1 MLVIGRQVINETNRR
16 MDLVALD
23 NTGAIILIE
32 VKRDPKDMMYRKDN
46 AEIQAVRYA
55 ASLATLRTIDDLV
68 ATLYGP
74 YIRKFQPGQLA
85 EEGGARSAEEWAR
98 KKITE
103 FIRDNQIE
111 PSQINNRQKIV
122 LVGAGFDADTRSA
135 AAWMA
140 ENGLPIRVIEVRPK
154 KIGGDYFLD
163 IVQIIPVPKYA
174 DFYVRLTSAGGGD
187 VSTAKVAGSRSTIRH
202 QRLRLSEMLEA
213 GKVKAGDTVW
223 FSKDPAKTA
232 TLTAEGRCIFGGKE
246 MSLLDWTRSVSGWS
260 AVNIYKW
267 VIHGPT
273 KKRLED
279 LRVELEAEQDA
290 SSHAT
295 PS

>member
-1 MLVIGRQVINETNRR
+1 VSLIETSENDDEGDTMLVIGRQVVNDANRR
-16 MDLVALD
+16 LDLVALD

-32 VKRDPKDMMYRKDN
+32 VKRDPRDMMYRKDN

-74 YIRKFQPGQLA
+74 YIHKFQPEQRA
-85 EEGGARSAEEWAR
+85 EDGGVRSADEWAT

-103 FIRDNQIE
+103 FIRDKQLE

-154 KIGGDYFLD
+154 KIGGDYFPVIAAVGLGVAAMAEFMVLSQLRLVRHGVVTQA
-163 IVQIIPVPKYA
+163 IVDQAEVSYLA
-174 DFYVRLTSAGGGD
+174 RRGGGLRVEYHFFTED
-187 VSTAKVAGSRSTIRH
+187 GRTISG
-202 QRLRLSEMLEA
+202 RLVMSKSDAELWPPGRRI
-213 GKVKAGDTVW
+213 TVIY
-223 FSKDPAKTA
+223 DPAKPTRHA
-232 TLTAEGRCIFGGKE
+232 LAEH
-246 MSLLDWTRSVSGWS
+246 LW
-260 AVNIYKW
+260 AVEWEFAKTDNDDFR
-267 VIHGPT
+267 G
-273 KKRLED
+273 
-279 LRVELEAEQDA
+279 
-290 SSHAT
+290 
-295 PS
+295 